1 MSISFSPG
9 KLRGEQSRNM
19 VEAVQ
24 KQMQAAAILAVGE
37 VLMACL
43 DTEVTVKLGRE
54 KGAPRQISEQPRE
67 IDIVSLSK
75 GGGPA
80 ASRSREHEKFA
91 TKKCDSIVHEDAEL
105 GGRVYCFPSS

>member
-1 MSISFSPG
+1 
-9 KLRGEQSRNM
+9 M

-24 KQMQAAAILAVGE
+24 KQMQAVAIRAVGE

-67 IDIVSLSK
+67 IQKNGRDFSTDSK
-75 GGGPA
+75 
-80 ASRSREHEKFA
+80 
-91 TKKCDSIVHEDAEL
+91 
-105 GGRVYCFPSS
+105 RVE